1 MRDRREFA
9 KNCAPKPPAQRVID
23 RRIAD
28 FAHALALK
36 LDADKQRAA
45 AAYQPVL
52 IAASDV
58 QVEAMSYIWDPYI
71 PRKMATILDG
81 DPGTGKTGLACLLAA
96 AISRGYPLPDQT
108 GKPGPRPSTTGAV
121 LMIALEDNLGA
132 VIRQRLETLKADLD
146 KITFVNDCKDS
157 EGNPRPFILADLP
170 LLEQYMQRERP
181 QLVYVDAIQAVLG
194 DKIDINRANAVTA
207 ILGPLKKLAEAYDC
221 AVVCSRHPA
230 KQGQHVAKILY
241 RGMGSQ
247 AFVGTVRS
255 GLFVEE
261 HPEDDSKSLLV
272 HYKSNTGKLGIS
284 HIFTKAFG
292 RFAWCAATRITHT
305 MLAGNGTPGPLPM
318 ERIKACLWLEGRLK
332 VGVPE
337 RASEIYEEAQ
347 EEHDWSQKV
356 VRAASEY
363 LRLRKTQIDGDF
375 LWTLL
380 PLKNKERE
388 NREESGESGVS
399 SESGELGGSGGSW
412 VSGIDS
418 DSPSVTDAVNST
430 KSPDVPYMGGRQA
443 AGETQSLPDPSVY
456 PSSPYYPVPHA
467 PDDARAKNGRAPKTS
482 SRAREGEDW
491 DGVVVEDVAPR
502 DAGPAPELPLENQ
515 ASTQA
520 CPQCGAQSWY
530 RRLTYRL
537 CQSCQYKDWLTPRE
551 ILQGGER

>member
-1 MRDRREFA
+1 LDMRERERFA
-9 KNCAPKPPAQRVID
+9 QKCDPKSAVQRLID
-23 RRIAD
+23 SRIKD
-28 FAHALALK
+28 FGLALVQK
-36 LDADKQRAA
+36 WQPDTQKPTDAA
-45 AAYQPVL
+45 ATPQAVL
-52 IAASDV
+52 IVASDV
-58 QVEAMSYIWDPYI
+58 QEEAISYVWDPYI

-81 DPGTGKTGLACLLAA
+81 DPGTGKTGLACLIAA
-96 AISRGYPLPDQT
+96 VISRGWSLPDQT
-108 GKPGPRPSTTGAV
+108 GKPGPRPLTTGDV
-121 LMIALEDNLGA
+121 LMVAMEDNLGA
-132 VIRQRLETLKADLD
+132 VIRPRLETLKADLT
-146 KITFVNDCKDS
+146 KITFVNDCTDP

-170 LLEQYMQRERP
+170 LLEQYMQRVRP
-181 QLVYVDAIQAVLG
+181 QLVYIDAIQAVLG

-261 HPEDDSKSLLV
+261 HPEDDTMSLLV

-292 RFAWCAATRITHT
+292 RFAWCTATRITHT

-318 ERIKACLWLEGRLK
+318 ERIKACLWLERRLK

-347 EEHDWSQKV
+347 ETHDWSQKV

-363 LRLRKTQIDGDF
+363 LRLRKVQIDGDY
-375 LWTLL
+375 LWTLP
-380 PLKNKERE
+380 PLKKKERE
-388 NREESGESGVS
+388 NIEESGESGVS
-399 SESGELGGSGGSW
+399 GESGGLGESGRSW

-418 DSPSVTDAVNST
+418 DSPSVTDAMNSS
-430 KSPDVPYMGGRQA
+430 KSPDAPLLYESRA
-443 AGETQSLPDPSVY
+443 SESTQSPPVSPVY
-456 PSSPYYPVPHA
+456 PSSAQHSA
-467 PDDARAKNGRAPKTS
+467 SRAIANGRAKDGSARETS
-482 SRAREGEDW
+482 SRAREDST
-491 DGVVVEDVAPR
+491 
-502 DAGPAPELPLENQ
+502 PAAASVPELPLQ
-515 ASTQA
+515 DAARADA
-520 CPQCGAQSWY
+520 CPQCGANSWY
-530 RRLTYRL
+530 PRLTYRL